1 MSYSSTSGVSL
12 NNIQLKCLQNRI
24 FTAQLGTKSP
34 HHPPREKKQT
44 KKCSYVNCFDVSE
57 GTKYVREDKQ
67 HVQQEEKNV
76 LKETLSDPNTGCCE
90 LLERG
95 RKKAALNEA
104 QTHKDTP
111 PPKMHVVCKVV
122 LLYKWDIYL
131 RNIHTNPKKLGL

>member
-1 MSYSSTSGVSL
+1 MS
-12 NNIQLKCLQNRI
+12 
-24 FTAQLGTKSP
+24 
-34 HHPPREKKQT
+34 
-44 KKCSYVNCFDVSE
+44 
-57 GTKYVREDKQ
+57 EDKQ
-67 HVQQEEKNV
+67 HVQQEEKKKNV

-90 LLERG
+90 LLERR

-111 PPKMHVVCKVV
+111 PPKTQVVCKVV

>member
-1 MSYSSTSGVSL
+1 MLIVLMLVKAQNMS
-12 NNIQLKCLQNRI
+12 
-24 FTAQLGTKSP
+24 
-34 HHPPREKKQT
+34 
-44 KKCSYVNCFDVSE
+44 
-57 GTKYVREDKQ
+57 EDKQ
-67 HVQQEEKNV
+67 HVQQEEEKNV

-90 LLERG
+90 LLEKR

-111 PPKMHVVCKVV
+111 PPKTQVACKVV

>member
-1 MSYSSTSGVSL
+1 MPSKPHFYSTTGNKV
-12 NNIQLKCLQNRI
+12 
-24 FTAQLGTKSP
+24 
-34 HHPPREKKQT
+34 PPPPTPGKKQT

-90 LLERG
+90 LLERR

-111 PPKMHVVCKVV
+111 PPKTHVVCKVV

>member
-1 MSYSSTSGVSL
+1 MS
-12 NNIQLKCLQNRI
+12 
-24 FTAQLGTKSP
+24 
-34 HHPPREKKQT
+34 
-44 KKCSYVNCFDVSE
+44 
-57 GTKYVREDKQ
+57 EDKQ
-67 HVQQEEKNV
+67 HVQQEEEKNV

-90 LLERG
+90 LLERR

-111 PPKMHVVCKVV
+111 PPKTHVVCKVV

>member
-1 MSYSSTSGVSL
+1 MLIVLMLVKAQNMS
-12 NNIQLKCLQNRI
+12 
-24 FTAQLGTKSP
+24 
-34 HHPPREKKQT
+34 
-44 KKCSYVNCFDVSE
+44 
-57 GTKYVREDKQ
+57 EDKQ
-67 HVQQEEKNV
+67 HVQQEEEKNV

-90 LLERG
+90 LLER

-111 PPKMHVVCKVV
+111 PPKTQVACKVV